1 MTAPFLTATTPT
13 PLSEGLYRCR
23 FEAAWN
29 QGKGAYGGVV
39 AGLLLRALEHHL
51 GDTSRPV
58 RSLTVHFCA
67 PASGEAE
74 LHTRLER
81 SGRLVTHAT
90 ARMQGP
96 AGPLAVASATF
107 GAARGTGPTYLEAQA
122 PKAPAPESVPSLPED
137 APAPDFC
144 RFFDYRYCLG
154 AAPFSGGDVAH
165 VGGWV
170 RPREPLVLDSVLCVG
185 LLDSFPPSVF
195 SRMDGYHAGA
205 SVDFTVHF
213 FHALPRPGTRAEA
226 WYLRTGRS
234 RQASEGFAEDLQ
246 ELWTDQGEL
255 LAQCRQL
262 VALL

>member
-1 MTAPFLTATTPT
+1 V
-13 PLSEGLYRCR
+13 
-23 FEAAWN
+23 
-29 QGKGAYGGVV
+29 YGGVV

-67 PASGEAE
+67 PATEGEAE
-74 LHTRLER
+74 LHTRMER

-96 AGPLAVASATF
+96 AGTLAVASATF
-107 GAARGTGPTYLEAQA
+107 GAARGSGLTYLEAR
-122 PKAPAPESVPSLPED
+122 APEAPPPDTLPALPED
-137 APAPDFC
+137 APVPDFC

-154 AAPFSGGDVAH
+154 GVPFSGAPVAE

-170 RPREPLVLDSVLCVG
+170 RPREPLLLDSALCVG
-185 LLDSFPPSVF
+185 LLDSFPPSVL
-195 SRMDGYHAGA
+195 SRMEGFHMAA

-234 RQASEGFAEDLQ
+234 RQAHEGFAEDLQ
-246 ELWTDQGEL
+246 ELWTEQGEL